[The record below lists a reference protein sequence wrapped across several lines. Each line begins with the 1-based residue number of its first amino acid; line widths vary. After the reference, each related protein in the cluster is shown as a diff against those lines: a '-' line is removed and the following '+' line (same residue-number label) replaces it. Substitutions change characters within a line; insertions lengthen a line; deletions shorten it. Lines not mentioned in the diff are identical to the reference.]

1 MALNK
6 FARLDVDFIKNMP
19 VDLKAELIIFEDV
32 IPDGIMASMYVNDP
46 FYNKERR
53 DF

>member
-19 VDLKAELIIFEDV
+19 VDLKAELIIFED
-32 IPDGIMASMYVNDP
+32 GIKP
-46 FYNKERR
+46 R
-53 DF
+53 